1 MEQELMSAIE
11 TRSPVELANRLVD
24 AISPGRFALLND
36 ALSGAPAGEIGA
48 ALRMISEA
56 IAIHERA
63 HAQLAALRE
72 HIASLADGASPAL
85 DQLAVSAQKSIVR
98 Q

>member
-1 MEQELMSAIE
+1 MSAIE

-24 AISPGRFALLND
+24 AIGPGRFALLND

-56 IAIHERA
+56 IATHDRA
-63 HAQLAALRE
+63 HAQLAALRDY
-72 HIASLADGASPAL
+72 IASLADGATPAL
-85 DQLAVSAQKSIVR
+85 DQLAASAQHSTVK